1 MYIQLLLPFDIVI
14 HFRFHLNG
22 SHAQRLPVTFIHESV
37 MFTSDVLSPVH
48 SVSWSAHS
56 VSRPMPLSRGSTVA
70 AGSRWP
76 APRCATGAHSV
87 YKILS
92 PDWGTRGGR
101 ARHTRR
107 VWVAPS
113 LCAASRWAQF
123 CVPNSTLTAQLI
135 TWKTHDVQLFFRLD
149 MLDYYSLFWFRLCMI
164 CTLRLLLFDFVFAWT
179 LGQ

>member
-56 VSRPMPLSRGSTVA
+56 VSRPMPLSSVALVPDDRLLAVPQAPTVFTKFWAQTRARVA
-70 AGSRWP
+70 AGP
-76 APRCATGAHSV
+76 GTHAGCE
-87 YKILS
+87 S
-92 PDWGTRGGR
+92 P
-101 ARHTRR
+101 

-164 CTLRLLLFDFVFAWT
+164 CTLRLLLR
-179 LGQ
+179 LRR